1 MYFCK
6 TTLFI
11 LSTPKSNKP
20 VSVINMEGL
29 SVDEINES
37 EFGFVVKHRD
47 GVYPEKMFVFESK
60 VLRDEWMCHLQEYKS
75 MSVYDCFTFT

>member
-47 GVYPEKMFVFESK
+47 GVYPEKRFVFESK